1 MKHLLNLYY
10 NLYRGVSEPH
20 LPPLLSEKLDKEI
33 MEILIQDISKPT
45 PDENNPLKFIWTNE
59 KTYPNELLLEMAKK
73 EPQYLNLIINPGAV
87 LLFNELRHKVKM
99 TKGRDYLDYLKLFI
113 RSGTLTVEGYDGN
126 IGDIRFV
133 KTITDSDSIITYLQ
147 NAFKALTEYGRLGSH
162 YLVYFIWETHSSA
175 TSEVYFNPKE
185 IKEIQQLFESSSLTV
200 HDFLLT
206 SYEHHDISVLEQRAG
221 ELIRQLEL
229 IDTSIGKI
237 SFSKLIEKYTT
248 LGSLGISLIYP
259 DLDTKVEV
267 RENAL
272 INHNVD
278 YPNLNFLNHL
288 YRNALKIG
296 KMEVNQLSQ
305 TKTEF
310 HKGDAV
316 KNIDGHNTIRLES
329 VPVCIFDS
337 GVYYF
342 GLNDVITFFETNKD
356 YLHDGY
362 FKTKRT

>member
-33 MEILIQDISKPT
+33 MEILIQDISKST

-73 EPQYLNLIINPGAV
+73 EPQYLDLIINPGAV
-87 LLFNELRHKVKM
+87 ILFNELRHKVKM
-99 TKGRDYLDYLKLFI
+99 TKGRDYADYLNLFI
-113 RSGTLTVEGYDGN
+113 RSGSLTVEGYDGN
-126 IGDIRFV
+126 IGDIRFA
-133 KTITDSDSIITYLQ
+133 KTITGSGNITTDLQ

-162 YLVYFIWETHSSA
+162 YLVYFIWETHGGA
-175 TSEVYFNPKE
+175 IAEVYFNPKE
-185 IKEIQQLFESSSLTV
+185 IKAIQRLFETNSLTV
-200 HDFLLT
+200 HDFLIT
-206 SYEHHDISVLEQRAG
+206 SYEHHDIDVLEQRAG
-221 ELIRQLEL
+221 DLIRQLEL
-229 IDTSIGKI
+229 IDTSIGEI
-237 SFSKLIEKYTT
+237 SFSKLIEKYTS

-259 DLDTKVEV
+259 DSDTNTEI

-272 INHNVD
+272 ISHNVD

-296 KMEVNQLSQ
+296 KMEVNQLSW
-305 TKTEF
+305 TKIEF
-310 HKGDAV
+310 HKGDMV
-316 KNIDGHNTIRLES
+316 ENIEGHTTIRLES
-329 VPVCIFDS
+329 IPVCIFNS
-337 GVYYF
+337 EVYYF